1 MNVSSGGSSS
11 GRGRGSSA
19 DFDLNLAPIIDC
31 FTVLIAFLLASASF
45 LSIGIFE
52 TTLPVPSTSGEQ
64 AQNTQ
69 ARLDIVLSTESNG
82 ELKLGWSGV
91 QTGNQRV
98 ASTGGQFTTES
109 LVSART
115 QLKEK
120 LPQGAIATLEIRASE
135 TSVYSDLIQLIEAAR
150 PIFPGIAIGGF

>member
-52 TTLPVPSTSGEQ
+52 TTLPVPSAAGSQQ
-64 AQNTQ
+64 ANQQ
-69 ARLDIVLSTESNG
+69 ARLDVILSIQPSNQIQ
-82 ELKLGWSGV
+82 LSWSGI
-91 QTGNQRV
+91 QTGSQKIE
-98 ASTGGQFTTES
+98 AIDGKLPIST
-109 LVSART
+109 LNPVLT
-115 QLKEK
+115 QLKGQV
-120 LPQGAIATLEIRASE
+120 PTGGVATLELRASE
-135 TSVYSDLIQLIEAAR
+135 TAVYADLIQLIESVR
-150 PIFPGIAIGGF
+150 PHFPGIALGGF